1 LGDLLTQKAG
11 GTPTFIIVVIYR
23 EVGDAAVGIV
33 GPVLG
38 AFGGKDRVLAGK
50 EKDAAR
56 PQHPVDILYHAGII
70 LHIVQ
75 RQRAEHDVEGA
86 VGKVDV
92 LDGAATVFH
101 VGSAGLL
108 PRHRQH
114 LVRQVDAGHLP

>member
-1 LGDLLTQKAG
+1 M
-11 GTPTFIIVVIYR
+11 
-23 EVGDAAVGIV
+23 GDAAVGIV

-56 PQHPVDILYHAGII
+56 PQHPVDFLYHANII

-75 RQRAEHDVEGA
+75 RQRAEHNVKGA

-92 LDGAATVFH
+92 LDGAAAIFH
-101 VGSAGLL
+101 VGGTGFL

-114 LVRQVDAGHLP
+114 LV

>member
-1 LGDLLTQKAG
+1 MVLGDLLAQKAG
-11 GTPTFIIVVIYR
+11 GAPAFIIVVVYW
-23 EVGDAAVGIV
+23 EVGDATVGIV

-56 PQHPVDILYHAGII
+56 PQHPVDILYHANII

-86 VGKVDV
+86 VSKADV
-92 LDGAATVFH
+92 LDGAAAVGH
-101 VGSAGLL
+101 VGGAGLL

-114 LVRQVDAGHLP
+114 LV